1 MSDARECLI
10 CGQALEYLQ
19 EQQEMVCSFCGKTF
33 LSNTKCRDG
42 HYICDAC
49 HEKKGLEEVMH
60 ICGGSESKNPLEIL
74 QKIMEC
80 PYIYMHGPEHH
91 VMVGAALLT
100 AWHNGGGQIDFPA
113 ALEEMKK
120 RGSQI
125 PGGICGLWGT
135 CGAAVSAGIF
145 FSIVTSSSPMS
156 SKTWG
161 LGNQLTSR
169 CLDAIGSLGGP
180 RCCKRDSFTAVSVS
194 IDFIQ
199 EHIFGKAGTDLLHV
213 FFSKRAVYPPAMPL
227 SCRWLPAYGNQL

>member
-1 MSDARECLI
+1 M
-10 CGQALEYLQ
+10 
-19 EQQEMVCSFCGKTF
+19 
-33 LSNTKCRDG
+33 
-42 HYICDAC
+42 
-49 HEKKGLEEVMH
+49 
-60 ICGGSESKNPLEIL
+60 EIL

-145 FSIVTSSSPMS
+145 FS
-156 SKTWG
+156 
-161 LGNQLTSR
+161 
-169 CLDAIGSLGGP
+169 
-180 RCCKRDSFTAVSVS
+180 
-194 IDFIQ
+194 
-199 EHIFGKAGTDLLHV
+199 
-213 FFSKRAVYPPAMPL
+213 
-227 SCRWLPAYGNQL
+227 

>member
-42 HYICDAC
+42 HYISDAC

-135 CGAAVSAGIF
+135 CGAAV
-145 FSIVTSSSPMS
+145 
-156 SKTWG
+156 
-161 LGNQLTSR
+161 
-169 CLDAIGSLGGP
+169 
-180 RCCKRDSFTAVSVS
+180 
-194 IDFIQ
+194 
-199 EHIFGKAGTDLLHV
+199 
-213 FFSKRAVYPPAMPL
+213 
-227 SCRWLPAYGNQL
+227 